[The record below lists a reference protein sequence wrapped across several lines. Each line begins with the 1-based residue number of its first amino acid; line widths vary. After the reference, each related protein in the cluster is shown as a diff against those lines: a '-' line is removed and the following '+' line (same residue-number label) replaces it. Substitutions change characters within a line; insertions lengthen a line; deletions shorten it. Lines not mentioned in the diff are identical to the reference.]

1 MKKITIITLIAVIL
15 TVSIF
20 TFAGCIGG
28 VEAKVKS
35 FTAAEAFREIWEN
48 VHRTPVNTLDYDLNK
63 GISPQT
69 YVDGSDPSK
78 LTDFTCFFNNN
89 MAGKEIA
96 CVQFYMTA
104 DADVE
109 GTLYFRYHRDGFNDY
124 TACGEFPYSLIA
136 NEKTL
141 LTFNFTNNFVV
152 VNSLDSN
159 NNKLLVGFKT
169 DLRSGTD
176 AWLEWASTSYSISEF
191 EIGLNEAFIE
201 E

>member
-1 MKKITIITLIAVIL
+1 MKKITIITLIVAIL

-48 VHRTPVNTLDYDLNK
+48 VHRTPVNRLDYDLNK

-69 YVDGSDPSK
+69 YVDGSDPAK
-78 LTDFTCFFNNN
+78 LEGSRCYFNRN
-89 MAGKEIA
+89 MAGKEMA
-96 CVQFYMTA
+96 CVQFYLTA

-109 GTLYFRYHRDGFNDY
+109 GELKFVYIGSFGNHTS
-124 TACGEFPYSLIA
+124 CGLCPFSLVA
-136 NEKTL
+136 NERKL
-141 LTFNFTNNFVV
+141 ISFNFTNNFEVERTQKTG
-152 VNSLDSN
+152 SN
-159 NNKLLVGFKT
+159 YLSMIFET
-169 DLRSGTD
+169 ELREWSD
-176 AWLEWASTSYSISEF
+176 AWLEWASVSYSISEF